1 MLINFTDHLH
11 QLNNYRKG
19 KTKKALKID
28 QHEFDSAFRFV
39 HGNMNMIL
47 GHNNVGKT
55 HFIFYLML
63 LYTQK
68 HNIRWLVFSSENE
81 PYSLIKKLVE
91 FIEGKPINKIE
102 EADYNKHTEYV
113 NNHFKFV
120 DCNRQYTHKELLEL
134 ATNIKN
140 AWDYDGLL
148 IDPINSLRK
157 DIKVGSNGYQY
168 SYESLTD
175 IRIFCKANQ
184 IATWINCHAVTE
196 ALRKRHEKGHSFSGQ
211 PIPPMIGDAEGGA
224 VNGNRCDDFLII
236 HRYIYDQIDWIY
248 TRLYVAKV
256 KYQELGY
263 RPTSIENP
271 LMFKSILNNVGFE
284 LNGKNL
290 VTYVTKEQLKAL

>member
-1 MLINFTDHLH
+1 MLINFTDHLNK
-11 QLNNYRKG
+11 LDNYRKG

-28 QHEFDSAFRFV
+28 NHELDSAFRFV

-68 HNIRWLVFSSENE
+68 HKIKWLVFSSENE

-91 FIEGKPINKIE
+91 FLEGKPINKIE
-102 EADYNKHTEYV
+102 EADYKKQTDYIY
-113 NNHFKFV
+113 NHFKFV
-120 DCNRQYTHKELLEL
+120 DPNRQYTHKELLDL
-134 ATNIKN
+134 ATNIKK

-157 DIKVGSNGYQY
+157 DIKAGSNGYQY

-175 IRIFCKANQ
+175 IRIFCKTHD

-196 ALRKRHEKGHSFSGQ
+196 ALRKRHEKGHTFKGQ

-236 HRYIYDQIDWIY
+236 HRYIYDSIDWIY

-256 KYQELGY
+256 KSQELGY
-263 RPTSIENP
+263 KPTSIEAP

-290 VTYVTKEQLKAL
+290 VTYATKEQIKAL